1 MKRAILLIIAY
12 AQLKLMIV
20 QNSNIGVRAM
30 IHSCILNISIF
41 GVYEQRMYKDA
52 TTKN

>member
-1 MKRAILLIIAY
+1 MKRAIFLLIANV
-12 AQLKLMIV
+12 QLMIF
-20 QNSNIGVRAM
+20 QNGNIGVRAM
-30 IHSCILNISIF
+30 IHFCILNISIF

>member
-1 MKRAILLIIAY
+1 MKRAIFLLIANV
-12 AQLKLMIV
+12 QHMIV
-20 QNSNIGVRAM
+20 QNSNVGVRAM
-30 IHSCILNISIF
+30 IHFCILNISIF

>member
-1 MKRAILLIIAY
+1 MKRAILLIMAY
-12 AQLKLMIV
+12 AQLMIV

-30 IHSCILNISIF
+30 IHFFILNISIF